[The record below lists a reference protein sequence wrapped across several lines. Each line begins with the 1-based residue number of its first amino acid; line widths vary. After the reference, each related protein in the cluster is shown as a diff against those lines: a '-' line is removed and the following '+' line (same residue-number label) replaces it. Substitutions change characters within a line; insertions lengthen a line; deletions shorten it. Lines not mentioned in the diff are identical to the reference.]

1 MNKFEGEELIKFT
14 QRFSTDNACLKYL
27 AEIKWKDG
35 FECKKCGH
43 KKYSLRKKQERCC
56 TLCKH
61 IESPT
66 SGTLFH
72 KVKFGIQKAFMIVF
86 EMTATT
92 KGLSSSQVSKRYGV
106 TRKTAWLF
114 MHKVRKGMESSQT
127 LPIEGFVQVDEF
139 VVGGKENNKQGR
151 SYNCKKKKVV
161 CAVELTE
168 NEKVKRVYAL
178 RIDDFSSQSL
188 KQIFEK
194 HISKKAKVKTDDWKG
209 YRPLLKE
216 YNIVQ
221 IPSNKGENFKQL
233 HIIVHQIK
241 SWLRT
246 NFSWVHP
253 GHIDKY
259 LSEYSFRINRSI
271 FKETIFH
278 KLIER
283 MLSNAH
289 IGYKQIIIST

>member
-1 MNKFEGEELIKFT
+1 MIEFEGEELIKFAK
-14 QRFSTDNACLKYL
+14 RFSTDKVCLKYL
-27 AEIKWKDG
+27 ADIKWGKG
-35 FECKKCGH
+35 FKCKKCGH
-43 KKYSLRKKQERCC
+43 EKFSTRRKYERCC

-72 KVKFGIQKAFMIVF
+72 KVKFGVQKAFMIVF
-86 EMTATT
+86 EMSATT
-92 KGLSSSQVSKRYGV
+92 KGLSSSQVSKRYSI

-127 LPIEGFVQVDEF
+127 LPIEGIVHVDEF

-151 SYNCKKKKVV
+151 SYDCKKKKVV
-161 CAVELTE
+161 CAVELAE

-178 RIDDFSSQSL
+178 RIEDFSSQSL

-194 HISKKAKVKTDDWKG
+194 HISKNAKVKTDEWKG
-209 YRPLLKE
+209 YRPLQKE
-216 YNIVQ
+216 YNITQVL
-221 IPSNKGENFKQL
+221 SGKGKNFKQL

-241 SWLRT
+241 SWIRT

-271 FKETIFH
+271 FKKTIFH

-283 MLSNAH
+283 MVNKDH
-289 IGYKQIIIST
+289 IGYKQIIISI